1 MSVTSDHH
9 TNIDTLPDVT
19 TLQNPPTAC
28 KGEQILYFKI
38 LTQSFRIIYI
48 QKQETGRQIY

>member
-19 TLQNPPTAC
+19 TLQNPPTAS
-28 KGEQILYFKI
+28 KGEKILYFKI
-38 LTQSFRIIYI
+38 LTHSFRIIYI
-48 QKQETGRQIY
+48 QNQGTGRQIY